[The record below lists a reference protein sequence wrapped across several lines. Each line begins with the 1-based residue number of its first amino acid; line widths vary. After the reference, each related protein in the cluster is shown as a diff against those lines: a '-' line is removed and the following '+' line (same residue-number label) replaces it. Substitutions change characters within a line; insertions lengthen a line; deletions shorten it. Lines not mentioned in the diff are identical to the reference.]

1 MRHCES
7 LVVNVAAENRF
18 VAAPDLRFFAAE
30 KRQRIAAT
38 AAARD
43 VVLLA
48 AENSDYWFAAGACNS
63 ARLADNCA
71 VVPRRLL
78 VGSKQAAA
86 NEHVAFAV
94 LLCTCFI

>member
-1 MRHCES
+1 MSHFQS

-48 AENSDYWFAAGACNS
+48 AAAGACDC
-63 ARLADNCA
+63 ARLADNFAA
-71 VVPRRLL
+71 VSRCLL

>member
-1 MRHCES
+1 MI
-7 LVVNVAAENRF
+7 VVLFAASAEKRI
-18 VAAPDLRFFAAE
+18 VEVPDSGIFAAE
-30 KRQRIAAT
+30 KLEPIAAT

-43 VVLLA
+43 VVLLV
-48 AENSDYWFAAGACNS
+48 AENSDYWFAAGACNA

>member
-1 MRHCES
+1 MSHFQS
-7 LVVNVAAENRF
+7 LVVNLAAENRF
-18 VAAPDLRFFAAE
+18 VAAPDLRFFAA
-30 KRQRIAAT
+30 T

-48 AENSDYWFAAGACNS
+48 AAAGACDC
-63 ARLADNCA
+63 ARLADNFAA
-71 VVPRRLL
+71 VSRCLL